1 MMRLLRRA
9 LAVCLVGFCLQSLFA
24 PALYAWADKGH
35 KMVASIALRQLDQAE
50 REKILSI
57 LKHHPRWKEEFADRM
72 PEEIRN
78 GDAATQLEWSFQQA
92 AIWPDIARE
101 YQNDVRDKFHRST
114 WHYINHGIF
123 LDEKEAE
130 HFKKE
135 FPTGS
140 FQVPDK
146 VEGVTN
152 VIQALKF
159 TRRAMKPSDK
169 TSDEDRAVYLAW
181 VMHLI
186 GDLHQPMHSTS
197 LYSSKLFPTG
207 DRGGNEIA
215 LVQRSNLHA
224 LWDSFPG
231 SGKVSLKE
239 ARDEALTLMIDEEHK
254 KQGEAARG
262 QLDEETWLK
271 ESQQLAQ
278 TYVYTDEVLA
288 PLRNYKSLEELKKNP
303 LGMSKDYLQTGGKIA
318 KMRVVEA
325 GYRLGAVLK
334 EIAAEK

>member
-1 MMRLLRRA
+1 MIGMTSRLRMMGLALGIWALL
-9 LAVCLVGFCLQSLFA
+9 A
-24 PALYAWADKGH
+24 PALLAWADKGH

-50 REKILSI
+50 REKIYVI

-78 GDAATQLEWSFQQA
+78 GNTAVQLEWAFQQA

-101 YQNDVRDKFHRST
+101 YKDDVRDKFHRST
-114 WHYINHGIF
+114 WHYINHGIY
-123 LDEKEAE
+123 LDQAEREKFE
-130 HFKKE
+130 KE

-159 TRRAMKPSDK
+159 TRRAMKPSEK
-169 TSDEDRAVYLAW
+169 TPDAEQAVYVAW
-181 VMHLI
+181 IMHLI

-197 LYSSKLFPTG
+197 MYSSKLFPSG
-207 DRGGNEIA
+207 DRGGNEVA
-215 LVQRSNLHA
+215 LVQRTNLHA

-231 SGKVSLKE
+231 SGKATLKE
-239 ARDEALTLMIDEEHK
+239 ARDEALTLMIDEEFK
-254 KQGEAARG
+254 KLGEASRA
-262 QLDEETWLK
+262 QLDEETWLN

-278 TYVYTDEVLA
+278 TYVYSDEVLA
-288 PLRNYKSLEELKKNP
+288 PLRNYASIEELKKNP
-303 LGMSKDYLQTGGKIA
+303 LGMSKDYMQTGGKVA
-318 KMRVVEA
+318 KQRVVEA

-334 EIAAEK
+334 EIAAQK

>member
-1 MMRLLRRA
+1 MDDAAVTDAGPCVGNLGLVDTSV
-9 LAVCLVGFCLQSLFA
+9 VCLGRQ
-24 PALYAWADKGH
+24 GH

-50 REKILSI
+50 REKIYAI

-78 GDAATQLEWSFQQA
+78 SDTAVQLEWTFQQA

-101 YQNDVRDKFHRST
+101 YQDDVRDKFHRST

-130 HFKKE
+130 QFRKE

-146 VEGVTN
+146 VEGITN

-159 TRRAMKPSDK
+159 MRRAMKTSEK
-169 TSDEDRAVYLAW
+169 TPAAEQAVYVAW
-181 VMHLI
+181 IMHLI

-197 LYSSKLFPTG
+197 MYSSKLFPTG
-207 DRGGNEIA
+207 DKGGNEVA
-215 LVQRSNLHA
+215 LVQRTNLHA

-231 SGKVSLKE
+231 TGKVTLKE
-239 ARDEALTLMIDEEHK
+239 ARDEALTLMTDEDFK
-254 KQGEAARG
+254 KQGEASRA
-262 QLDEETWLK
+262 QLDEEAWLK
-271 ESQQLAQ
+271 ESQQLAL
-278 TYVYTDEVLA
+278 THVYTDEILA
-288 PLRNYKSLEELKKNP
+288 PLRNYTSLEELKKNP
-303 LGMSKDYLQTGGKIA
+303 LGMSQSYMQAGGKIA
-318 KMRVVEA
+318 KQRVIEA
-325 GYRLGAVLK
+325 GHRLGAVLK
-334 EIAAEK
+334 EIAAQK

>member
-1 MMRLLRRA
+1 MVGVLPRLRM
-9 LAVCLVGFCLQSLFA
+9 VGFWLGTWVLLA
-24 PALYAWADKGH
+24 PALFAWADKGH

-50 REKILSI
+50 RDTIYDI
-57 LKHHPRWKEEFADRM
+57 LKQHPRWKEDFADRM
-72 PEEIRN
+72 PEDVRT
-78 GDAATQLEWSFQQA
+78 GDAALQLEWVMQQA

-101 YQNDVRDKFHRST
+101 FQGEVRERFHRPT

-123 LDEKEAE
+123 LDEKERE
-130 HFKKE
+130 YFEKE

-140 FQVPDK
+140 FKIPDK
-146 VEGVTN
+146 VEGVSN

-159 TRRAMKPSDK
+159 TRRALKPSEK
-169 TSDEDRAVYLAW
+169 TPDAERAIYLAW
-181 VMHLI
+181 IMHLI

-197 LYSSKLFPTG
+197 MYSKKIFPAG
-207 DRGGNEIA
+207 DRGGNEVA
-215 LVQRSNLHA
+215 LVQRTNLHA

-231 SGKVSLKE
+231 SGKASLKE
-239 ARDEALTLMIDEEHK
+239 ARDEALTLMIEDEYK
-254 KQGEAARG
+254 KLGEASRG
-262 QLDEETWLK
+262 QLDEETWLS
-271 ESQQLAQ
+271 ESQKLAL

-288 PLRNYKSLEELKKNP
+288 PLRNYNEVEELKKNP

-318 KMRVVEA
+318 KQRVVEA

>member
-1 MMRLLRRA
+1 MMRLLQRV
-9 LAVCLVGFCLQSLFA
+9 LLVGLAGFFLLGLCT
-24 PALYAWADKGH
+24 PRLYAWADKGH
-35 KMVASIALRQLDQAE
+35 KMVASIALRQLNQGE

-57 LKHHPRWKEEFADRM
+57 LKHHPRWQQEFADRM
-72 PEEIRN
+72 PEEVRN
-78 GDAATQLEWSFQQA
+78 GDAAIQLEWSFQQA
-92 AIWPDIARE
+92 AIWPDLARD
-101 YQNDVRDKFHRST
+101 YQNDVRDKFHRSV
-114 WHYINHGIF
+114 WHYINHGLY

-130 HFKKE
+130 QFKKD

-140 FQVPDK
+140 FEVPDK

-159 TRRAMKPSDK
+159 TRRAMKSGEK
-169 TSDEDRAVYLAW
+169 TSDADRAVYLAW
-181 VMHLI
+181 IMHLV

-197 LYSSKLFPTG
+197 LYSGNLFPSG

-215 LVQRSNLHA
+215 LVQRNNLHA

-231 SGKVSLKE
+231 SGKVTIKE
-239 ARDEALTLMIDEEHK
+239 ARDEALSLM
-254 KQGEAARG
+254 
-262 QLDEETWLK
+262 LDEEFRKAGETARENLDEVVWLK
-271 ESQQLAQ
+271 DGQKLAEI
-278 TYVYTDEVLA
+278 YVYTDEVLA
-288 PLRNYKSLEELKKNP
+288 PLRNYKTLEELKKNP
-303 LGMSKDYLQTGGKIA
+303 LGLSKGYMQSGGNIA